1 MRNRHDIFIEG
12 NPNFKIKRLVKRI
25 VNLVLDY
32 ERINNRC
39 EVSVIL
45 TDNKEIRKLNKEF
58 RDIDKT
64 TDVLSFPMEENV
76 LGDIVISLDK
86 TKKQADLYG
95 HSFERELTFLCVHG
109 LLHLLGYDHEI
120 SKDEEKIMFDK
131 QKEIMKLI

>member
-58 RDIDKT
+58 RNIDKA

-95 HSFERELTFLCVHG
+95 HSFERELTFLCIHG
-109 LLHLLGYDHEI
+109 LLHLLGYEHEI
-120 SKDEEKIMFDK
+120 SIDEEKIMFDK
-131 QKEIMKLI
+131 QKELMKLI